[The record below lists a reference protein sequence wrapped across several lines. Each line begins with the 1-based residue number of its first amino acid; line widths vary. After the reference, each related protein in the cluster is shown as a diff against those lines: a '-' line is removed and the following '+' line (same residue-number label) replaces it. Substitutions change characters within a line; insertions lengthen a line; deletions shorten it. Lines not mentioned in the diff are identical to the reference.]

1 MNFWSTGTGENTLS
15 LPLGDAVAS
24 TKDNLLIFKGKMG
37 APVFWEYN
45 INLSDEDFISF
56 FLLAKNPNTVE
67 FMLNSPNRI
76 RVFFSIAMSSVKFTL
91 MTIPRLLKYMLMPK
105 PKAVAK

>member
-1 MNFWSTGTGENTLS
+1 MKFWSTGTGENTLS

-45 INLSDEDFISF
+45 INLSDEDFVSF

-67 FMLNSPNRI
+67 FMLNSKNRI
-76 RVFFSIAMSSVKFTL
+76 RVFFSIAMSSVRFTL

-105 PKAVAK
+105 PKAAAK

>member
-1 MNFWSTGTGENTLS
+1 MNFWSTGTGQSTLS
-15 LPLGDAVAS
+15 LPLGDAEAS

-37 APVFWEYN
+37 APVFWDYT

-56 FLLAKNPNTVE
+56 FLLAKNHNTVE
-67 FMLNSPNRI
+67 FMLNSKNRF

>member
-1 MNFWSTGTGENTLS
+1 MNFWSTGTGQSTLS

-67 FMLNSPNRI
+67 FMLNSKNRI
-76 RVFFSIAMSSVKFTL
+76 RVFFSIAMSSVKFTF